1 MRLKTATIT
10 ALLFLLMLLLLGL
23 VSENGPLLRQSF
35 NFYGKNVPL
44 GLVLLVSLTVG
55 FIFFGVW
62 LVVSSLA
69 QISQRWISRLSS
81 RNERTAEASYLKGL
95 DAVVGGRP
103 VEAVGHFRRALEAQ
117 EDYLPAIL
125 KLGDA
130 LRETGKAQEAV
141 ELHSRA
147 LKKNPND
154 IPTLY
159 TLVEDYLAL
168 DNHEEAKVC
177 LHKILKLQPRRAL
190 TALRLLRTLYIE
202 ETNWPRATEIQ
213 KHIERARVLEEE
225 RALDT
230 PFTPGL
236 LYQMGVDLLE
246 QNKVK
251 SAISELE
258 KVRKKYPFFLSTYLK
273 LAEAYLRRGDE
284 DAAIAVYL
292 DGYRSNTFPA
302 CLLAMERHYLDKGDP
317 EAAIHHYLQLIATT
331 EKKLLPKFLLGRF
344 YYHLEL
350 LDKALAL
357 FEEIEGSIK
366 QSALLQYYIG
376 RIHQKK
382 NRHADACDHYRRV
395 IRYLHPFELN
405 YRCSGCGDT
414 AEKWQD
420 YCHRCKI
427 WDSFVPTFKDD
438 LMKEIPQPS
447 PVFYEGVQWTKEESG
462 HSS

>member
-23 VSENGPLLRQSF
+23 ISDNSALLQQGF
-35 NFYGKNVPL
+35 DFYGKKLPL
-44 GLVLLVSLTVG
+44 GLVMLASLTFG
-55 FIFFGVW
+55 FIFFAAW
-62 LVVSSLA
+62 LAVSALA
-69 QISQRWISRLSS
+69 QIAQRWIDRLSR
-81 RNERTAEASYLKGL
+81 RNERTAETSYLKGL

-125 KLGDA
+125 KLGDT
-130 LRETGKAQEAV
+130 LRKTGKVQEAV

-147 LKKNPND
+147 LKKNPDD

-168 DNHEEAKVC
+168 DNHKEAKVC

-202 ETNWPRATEIQ
+202 ETNWSKAAEIQ

-225 RALDT
+225 RALDR
-230 PFTPGL
+230 PFSPGL

-246 QNKVK
+246 QGKVK
-251 SAISELE
+251 NAISELE
-258 KVRKKYPFFLSTYLK
+258 KVRKRYPFFRSTYLK
-273 LAEAYLRRGDE
+273 LAEAYLRKGDE
-284 DAAIAVYL
+284 KAAIKVYL

-302 CLLAMERHYLDKGDP
+302 CLLDMERHYLEKGDP
-317 EAAIHHYLQLIATT
+317 EAAIHNYLELIATT
-331 EKKLLPKFLLGRF
+331 EKKVLPKFLLGRF

-350 LDKALAL
+350 LDKALGL

-382 NRHADACDHYRRV
+382 SRPEAACDHYRRV

-405 YRCSGCGDT
+405 YRCAECGDT
-414 AEKWQD
+414 AEEWRD
-420 YCHRCKI
+420 YCQSCRI

-438 LMKEIPQPS
+438 LMQEIPQPS
-447 PVFYEGVQWTKEESG
+447 PVFYEGVQWTKEENDR
-462 HSS
+462 SS